1 MRRTILSCLTA
12 FVLSAGLASAV
23 YALPQDA
30 HPVKKG
36 SKSKKVKT
44 GIHWTISPN
53 TVEIYLDGKREGIA
67 KDVEYTK
74 TKPGMHSVRLV
85 NGEDETEFDV
95 MIKKGQIVQL
105 RHEFTDL

>member
-23 YALPQDA
+23 YAVPEGA

-36 SKSKKVKT
+36 ARSKATKT
-44 GIHWTISPN
+44 GIHWKISPN
-53 TVEIYLDGKREGIA
+53 TVEIFVDGKRVGIA
-67 KDVEYTK
+67 KDVERTH
-74 TKPGMHSVRLV
+74 TKPGMHTIRLV

-95 MIKKGQIVQL
+95 MIKKGQVVEL
-105 RHEFTDL
+105 RHEFTDV